1 MFEQYTLSV
10 LRKFLREFNH
20 GIKNYSKMN
29 KATLVDEMEK
39 HFIFS
44 IQGGGNKNAGYVR
57 RMEAE
62 NKIIFHKIHN
72 PTKYMIDK
80 YGVIVQEPEPQY
92 EPEYEEAPPQAPL
105 PRPIRATPPPPRA
118 PQAPPKAPLPRS
130 IRATPPQA
138 PRAPPT
144 RQIFAPD
151 QVLDFNVA
159 REKPKKKRTKTPT
172 EVEEEREQ
180 QRLAEEQ
187 QKEIEQRET
196 LLDSYE
202 SLRLKLIERRDK
214 QFKLNNDHRAS
225 LTALKSKKGL
235 RKQKKYLMEDKIHED
250 YYTKTKSLN
259 GEYPEV
265 IKYIKTNKLKNDFNS
280 IYTDIR
286 KRMSKV

>member
-1 MFEQYTLSV
+1 
-10 LRKFLREFNH
+10 
-20 GIKNYSKMN
+20 MN

-39 HFIFS
+39 HFS

-72 PTKYMIDK
+72 PTKYMINK
-80 YGVIVQEPEPQY
+80 YGAIVQEPEPQY
-92 EPEYEEAPPQAPL
+92 EPEYEDAPPQAPPQTPPQALIRATPPRASQAPL
-105 PRPIRATPPPPRA
+105 PRPIRATPPRA
-118 PQAPPKAPLPRS
+118 PQAPQAPQAPLPRP

-159 REKPKKKRTKTPT
+159 REKSRRKRTKTPT

-180 QRLAEEQ
+180 RRLAEEQ
-187 QKEIEQRET
+187 RKEIEQRET
-196 LLDSYE
+196 LFNSYE

-265 IKYIKTNKLKNDFNS
+265 IKYIKTNKLKDDFNS

>member
-1 MFEQYTLSV
+1 M
-10 LRKFLREFNH
+10 
-20 GIKNYSKMN
+20 
-29 KATLVDEMEK
+29 
-39 HFIFS
+39 
-44 IQGGGNKNAGYVR
+44 
-57 RMEAE
+57 
-62 NKIIFHKIHN
+62 
-72 PTKYMIDK
+72 
-80 YGVIVQEPEPQY
+80 
-92 EPEYEEAPPQAPL
+92 
-105 PRPIRATPPPPRA
+105 
-118 PQAPPKAPLPRS
+118 
-130 IRATPPQA
+130 
-138 PRAPPT
+138 
-144 RQIFAPD
+144 
-151 QVLDFNVA
+151 LDFNVA

-265 IKYIKTNKLKNDFNS
+265 IKYIKTNKLKDDFNS